1 MSSYHSHAGLKFDIS
16 VRESYI
22 KMYKFWY
29 KIYLQDKNNTAPYSA
44 EGKDKGTPTNQ
55 VYRRIV
61 MTRLN
66 WIAQTNRRIRREL
79 ANNPLM

>member
-1 MSSYHSHAGLKFDIS
+1 MRD
-16 VRESYI
+16 SYI
-22 KMYKFWY
+22 KMYQFWN
-29 KIYLQDKNNTAPYSA
+29 KIYMKEKDNTAPFRA
-44 EGKDKGTPTNQ
+44 EGKDKGVPTNQ

-66 WIAQTNRRIRREL
+66 WIAQTNRRIRKEL